1 MKIRS
6 DFVTNSS
13 SSSFIIRP
21 SSQYKT
27 KEDIYQL
34 IRRSYQE
41 LRDIIHRAEEDLGC
55 KISDIDFKTK
65 YKMEEG
71 FENKYGIS
79 IYDTYLRESDIEWM
93 KCSSYE
99 EFEQYQKEKN
109 AGEDRF
115 YRTYEIVDLS
125 TSESECCEEVKSW
138 YEYNDSRLFIDTF
151 KFGSLC
157 VYRGEDGGFPEYVK
171 NKLIEECDLWCG
183 YMG

>member
-27 KEDIYQL
+27 KEDIYKL

-41 LRDIIHRAEEDLGC
+41 LCDIIHRAEEDLGC

-65 YKMEEG
+65 YKMEED

-93 KCSSYE
+93 KYNSYA
-99 EFEQYQKEKN
+99 EFEKYQEEKN
-109 AGEDRF
+109 AGKDHF
-115 YRTYEIVDLS
+115 HWTYEILDLS
-125 TSESECCEEVKSW
+125 DSYSESCCEVIDW
-138 YEYNDSRLFIDTF
+138 YLDEDGIAKYDSF
-151 KFGSLC
+151 KFGNLC
-157 VYRGEDGGFPEYVK
+157 VYRGEDGGFPEYVR

-183 YMG
+183 HMG

>member
-93 KCSSYE
+93 KYNSYA
-99 EFEQYQKEKN
+99 EFEKYQEEKN
-109 AGEDRF
+109 AGKAHF
-115 YRTYEIVDLS
+115 YWTYEIVDLS
-125 TSESECCEEVKSW
+125 TSESECCGEVRSW
-138 YEYNDSRLFIDTF
+138 YEYNDSRLFIGTF

-157 VYRGEDGGFPEYVK
+157 VYRGEDGGFPEYVM

-183 YMG
+183 HMG